1 MKLLLKR
8 KIFTDKSVTGELFI
22 DDIFECFTLED
33 KDRDL
38 TKTQDLKD
46 IMKAKIHGMT
56 AIPYG
61 EYEIVITWS
70 NRFKCLMPLL
80 VNVPGYEGVRIH
92 TGNKAEDTE
101 GCILVGK
108 TKGLDF
114 IGNSREEYAILF
126 KKLSEAAQ
134 KEKIHLTII
143 KN

>member
-8 KIFTDKSVTGELFI
+8 KVFTDKSTTGELFI
-22 DDIFECFTLED
+22 DDVFECFTLED
-33 KDRDL
+33 KDREL
-38 TKTQDLKD
+38 TKTMD
-46 IMKAKIHGMT
+46 IKEIEKVKVHSET

-61 EYEIVITWS
+61 DYELVITFS

-80 VNVPGYEGVRIH
+80 VDVPAYSGVRIH
-92 TGNKAEDTE
+92 TGNKAADTE

-114 IGNSREEYAILF
+114 IGNSREEYQILYN
-126 KKLSEAAQ
+126 KLSQASQ
-134 KEKIHLTII
+134 KEKMYLTII

>member
-1 MKLLLKR
+1 
-8 KIFTDKSVTGELFI
+8 
-22 DDIFECFTLED
+22 
-33 KDRDL
+33 
-38 TKTQDLKD
+38 
-46 IMKAKIHGMT
+46 MKAKIHGMT

>member
-8 KIFTDKSVTGELFI
+8 KVFTDKSVTGELFI
-22 DDIFECFTLED
+22 DDVFECYCLED

-38 TKTQDLKD
+38 TKTQDLRD
-46 IMKAKIHGMT
+46 ILKAKIHGVT

-61 EYEIVITWS
+61 EYEVVITWS

-126 KKLSEAAQ
+126 KKLSEAAL
-134 KEKIHLTII
+134 KEKIILTII